1 MAVKNKNSSLLK
13 KLTQQVRVLQKKEE
27 QTRNKL
33 RATLKKMHKLGNAY
47 KAKLAKKMQVMQ
59 SKIVHAQSSTY
70 IKMAANIERQMLKA
84 VETKCRALAAAAA
97 AKIEKKHAAK
107 LTKSFAKKSK
117 KKKKR
122 VSPRR
127 RINVWSLRGAL
138 FATRQTRL

>member
-70 IKMAANIERQMLKA
+70 IKMAANIERQMLNA
-84 VETKCRALAAAAA
+84 IETKCKALAAAA
-97 AKIEKKHAAK
+97 AKIEKKNAAK
-107 LTKSFAKKSK
+107 LTKSVAKKSK
-117 KKKKR
+117 KKKKASR
-122 VSPRR
+122 
-127 RINVWSLRGAL
+127 
-138 FATRQTRL
+138 